1 MTIPQNIHNIH
12 NIRSVN
18 LPMIL
23 KVTGWLLLI
32 EATFMLIPAVTALS
46 YGEKDAWP
54 FLFCVAATALCG
66 VLMRC
71 IRPRYKQMGRREGFL
86 ITSSVWIWF
95 SLFGMLPFI
104 FGSPHYSVSDAFF
117 EAMSGFTTT
126 GATIMKNHMQL
137 SHGMNI
143 WRAEMQWLGGMG
155 IILFTLA
162 VLPMLNSAGGMQMFN
177 AEATGIT
184 HDKVHPRISS
194 TAKALWGTY
203 LALTILEIVCLWLGP
218 MDLFESICYTF
229 SSISTGGFSCT
240 YRSLGD
246 FASDY
251 VYIILIIFMFL
262 GGVNF
267 ALIFKAVTHN
277 PKEIWKNEI
286 FRIFIFTLLAFYILM
301 VIEILRD
308 TPLSGLTWQSLT
320 IYPLFQV
327 LATITSTGL
336 DSGVWIWWSS
346 FAIAIS
352 MVMMFVG
359 SCAGST
365 SGGAK
370 IDRMTFLL
378 KHLSNELVRII
389 RPNAV
394 LSVRVNK
401 KVQSPTLVDKV
412 TAFMCIYVLLI
423 AVGCLALTM
432 YDVPPIDALFDALS
446 CVSNTGL
453 SAEVT
458 GMGTTFEILPDVTKW
473 ILSMLMLIGRLE
485 LFSVLVIFTRPF
497 WSK

>member
-1 MTIPQNIHNIH
+1 MTHSKFNR
-12 NIRSVN
+12 RSVN

-23 KVTGWLLLI
+23 KVTGSLLLI
-32 EATFMLIPAVTALS
+32 EAIFMLIPAVTSLCYA
-46 YGEKDAWP
+46 ETDMWP
-54 FLFCVAATALCG
+54 FFGSVAATALSG
-66 VLMRC
+66 VLLRS
-71 IRPRYKQMGRREGFL
+71 IRPRYRQMGRREGFL
-86 ITSSVWIWF
+86 LTSSVWIWF

-126 GATIMKNHMQL
+126 GTTIVDDHMQL
-137 SHGMNI
+137 SYGMNL

-162 VLPMLNSAGGMQMFN
+162 VLPMLNSAEGMQMFN
-177 AEATGIT
+177 AEVTGIT

-218 MDLFESICYTF
+218 MDVFESVCYAF
-229 SSISTGGFSCT
+229 STISTGGFATT

-246 FASDY
+246 FSSDY
-251 VYIILIIFMFL
+251 VYMILIIFMFL

-267 ALIFKAVTHN
+267 ALIFKAVTRN

-286 FRIFIFTLLAFYILM
+286 FKIFVITLLVFYVMMAVEVLCK
-301 VIEILRD
+301 
-308 TPLSGLTWQSLT
+308 TPTSELTWQSLT

-327 LATITSTGL
+327 LTTITSTGL
-336 DSGVWIWWSS
+336 DSGKWIWWSS
-346 FAIAIS
+346 FTIAIS
-352 MVMMFVG
+352 MMMMFVG

-370 IDRMTFLL
+370 VDRVTFLL
-378 KHLSNELVRII
+378 KHLSNELIRTI

-394 LSVRVNK
+394 LSVRVNG
-401 KVQSPTLVDKV
+401 KVQSPSLVDKV

-423 AVGCLALTM
+423 VVGGIALTM
-432 YDVPPIDALFDALS
+432 SGVPFIEAFFDAFS
-446 CVSNTGL
+446 CVSNTGIT
-453 SAEVT
+453 AET
-458 GMGTTFEILPDVTKW
+458 IGLGNSFEILPDITKW

-485 LFSVLVIFTRPF
+485 IFSVLVIFTRPF

>member
-1 MTIPQNIHNIH
+1 MSLSQSIRNR
-12 NIRSVN
+12 RSVN
-18 LPMIL
+18 LPVIL
-23 KVTGWLLLI
+23 KVTGSLLLI
-32 EATFMLIPAVTALS
+32 EAAFMLIPGITSLF
-46 YGEKDAWP
+46 YGEKDVWP
-54 FLFCVAATALCG
+54 FFLCVAFTVLCG
-66 VLMRC
+66 IAMRC
-71 IRPRYKQMGRREGFL
+71 IRPRNTQMGRREGFL
-86 ITSSVWIWF
+86 LTSTVWIWF

-126 GATIMKNHMQL
+126 GATIMQDHMQL

-162 VLPMLNSAGGMQMFN
+162 VLPMLNSSGGMQMFN
-177 AEATGIT
+177 AEVTGIT

-203 LALTILEIVCLWLGP
+203 LALTVLEIVFLWLGP
-218 MDLFESICYTF
+218 MDIFESICYTF

-246 FASDY
+246 FSSDY
-251 VYIILIIFMFL
+251 IYTVLIVFMFL

-267 ALIFKAVTHN
+267 TLIFKAATHS
-277 PKEIWKNEI
+277 PREIWKNEI

-301 VIEILRD
+301 VIEVLRE
-308 TPLSGLTWQSLT
+308 SEWSALTWQSLT

-327 LATITSTGL
+327 LTTITSTGL
-336 DSGVWIWWSS
+336 DSGKWLWWSS
-346 FAIAIS
+346 FTIAIS
-352 MVMMFVG
+352 MIMMFTG

-378 KHLSNELVRII
+378 KHLSNELVRAI

-394 LSVRVNK
+394 LSVRVSN
-401 KVQSPTLVDKV
+401 KVQPPALVDKV
-412 TAFMCIYVLLI
+412 TAFMCIYVLLM
-423 AVGCLALTM
+423 AVGGVALTM
-432 YDVPPIDALFDALS
+432 CDVPPIDAFFDAFS

-458 GMGTTFEILPDVTKW
+458 GMGTTFEILPDIAKW
-473 ILSMLMLIGRLE
+473 ILSLLMLIGRLE
-485 LFSVLVIFTRPF
+485 IFTVLVIFTRPF